1 MASALLLS
9 AGSDFYGG
17 PSLFELQEGPIVEY
31 TTNTVQV
38 PFQASNL
45 KFGDLAYSTLPKRD
59 DVIKSITL
67 KSTLGSLYPVIA
79 QGYVYPQ
86 YSSNLDS
93 NFYDVNGTL
102 QLGAIG
108 VYGYYNTQLL
118 ANWAQPFVAN
128 VSVSVINNTFSF
140 QNINGAMFTS
150 EQAASFWGFDIRY
163 AYTSNPWKFSTSVP
177 QFNLVQSGWIPGFL
191 PPPQNFTYYDSVGYL
206 LPKISRL
213 LIGGQ
218 TIQTINSQ
226 TLYTE
231 TDLETPYENQAGL
244 TILVGKNDPTSQM
257 NPRNYWTKLTFDE
270 IPISQLENQDVQVAV
285 QFETLNNLT
294 SRSLVGGLLN
304 SSAYTPY
311 SSALPKQFIIKI
323 FTYNGYIVVFSE
335 YNSSRYITLINE
347 LTGSV
352 IQVLELSTTTSR
364 APCIAFGKLYFITD
378 FKYLTSYDISSTGFT
393 NPITSSTNI
402 EYDPTSGVDAM
413 LAIGKYLFILYDTI
427 PVVYDI
433 TTGIYTH
440 LSITIQTYFTSKGL
454 GTVLALITTMA
465 LSTGTNI
472 YYPVESSTGV
482 YIFYINILKFIAGD
496 VTAYG
501 TILLNYAFYIYNKY
515 RCVSDGRYIYYPFEF
530 VPVGDEGYVVMYRL
544 DTFTHT
550 VEYAPAFT
558 SLTDN
563 YSTPQIFDGIY
574 IYYFDNE
581 NTYYTYRY
589 YDTRK
594 KFSDPTAW
602 TSIRINQESYPLT
615 VIEGVLCL
623 GTLYNYN
630 FVTTEISTYII
641 KMDPYE
647 IVPSLT
653 ASLIVEYAQLIN
665 PVPSSKTLIKQ
676 TQMNTFT
683 MRAGISRDTYT
694 LTFTGPIKEFWI
706 KSNANIARLTIELNG
721 FILADEDYNSINIL
735 RPFENHSVTPYQ
747 TTGIYTISID
757 PNTLEPIGTMNISRI
772 RSATIT
778 VYFTQT
784 YTIDQT
790 IYVFARSV
798 NVLQCKEGI
807 GGLLF
812 N

>member
-9 AGSDFYGG
+9 AGSDYNGVS
-17 PSLFELQEGPIVEY
+17 SLFELQEGPINEY

-45 KFGDLAYSTLPKRD
+45 AFGDLAYSTLPKRD

-67 KSTLGSLYPVIA
+67 KSTLGSLYPVVA

-86 YSSNLDS
+86 YSSNIDS
-93 NFYDVNGTL
+93 SFYSSNGVL
-102 QLGAIG
+102 QLSAIG

-163 AYTSNPWKFSTSVP
+163 AYTSNPWKFSTSIP

-231 TDLETPYENQAGL
+231 TDLETPFENQAGL

-257 NPRNYWTKLTFDE
+257 NPRNYWTKLTFEE
-270 IPISQLENQDVQVAV
+270 IPISQLENQDVQVAI

-311 SSALPKQFIIKI
+311 SSALPLQNVIKV
-323 FTYNGYIVVFSE
+323 FTYNGYIIVFSR

-352 IQVLELSTTTSR
+352 IQVLEISTGS

-378 FKYLTSYDISSTGFT
+378 FKYLTSYDISSTGFI

-402 EYDPTSGVDAM
+402 QYSPTDGVDGM
-413 LAIGKYLFILYDTI
+413 LAIGKYLFILYDTV

-440 LSITIQTYFTSKGL
+440 LSISLQTYFTSKSL
-454 GTVLALITTMA
+454 GTIYSIHTPAA

-472 YYPVESSTGV
+472 YYPITSSTGI

-501 TILLNYAFYIYNKY
+501 IITLLNNSFYEFRKD
-515 RCVSDGRYIYYPFEF
+515 RSVSDGRYIYYPFEF
-530 VPVGDEGYVVMYRL
+530 IPVGGYVEMYRL
-544 DTFTHT
+544 DTFTNT
-550 VEYAPAFT
+550 VQYSPAFESVSDT
-558 SLTDN
+558 LA
-563 YSTPQIFDGIY
+563 TPQIFDGIY
-574 IYYFDNE
+574 IYYFDDE
-581 NTYYTYRY
+581 STYDTYRY

-594 KFSDPTAW
+594 NFSDPTAW
-602 TSIRINQESYPLT
+602 TSIRMYHDLLGVSDG
-615 VIEGVLCL
+615 VICL

-630 FVTTEISTYII
+630 IMTTYTSTYII
-641 KMDPYE
+641 KMDPYV

-653 ASLIVEYAQLIN
+653 ASLIVEYSKLIH
-665 PVPSSKTLIKQ
+665 PVPSSNTIVKQ

-683 MRAGISRDTYT
+683 MRAGVSTATYT
-694 LTFTGPIKEFWI
+694 FTFTGPIREFWI
-706 KSNANIARLTIELNG
+706 KSNASIARLIIELNG

-735 RPFENHSVTPYQ
+735 RPFENHSITPYQ
-747 TTGIYTISID
+747 TTATYTIALD
-757 PNTLEPIGTMNISRI
+757 PNKLEPTGTMNISRI
-772 RSATIT
+772 RLATMT
-778 VYFTQT
+778 VYFKNSYST
-784 YTIDQT
+784 DQT
-790 IYVFARSV
+790 IYVFARSM
-798 NVLQCKEGI
+798 NVLQCNRGI

>member
-45 KFGDLAYSTLPKRD
+45 AFGDLAYSTLPKRD

-93 NFYDVNGTL
+93 NFYSSLGIL
-102 QLGAIG
+102 QLSAIG

-270 IPISQLENQDVQVAV
+270 IPISQLQNQDVQVAV

-311 SSALPKQFIIKI
+311 SSALPLQNVIKI
-323 FTYNGYIVVFSE
+323 FTYNGYIVVFSQ
-335 YNSSRYITLINE
+335 YNSSRYLTLIYE

-352 IQVLELSTTTSR
+352 IQVLEISTGS

-402 EYDPTSGVDAM
+402 QYSPASGVSGM

-440 LSITIQTYFTSKGL
+440 LSITIQTYFTSKSL
-454 GTVLALITTMA
+454 GTIYTIHTPAA

-472 YYPVESSTGV
+472 YYPVTSSTGI

-496 VTAYG
+496 ITAYG
-501 TILLNYAFYIYNKY
+501 TITLLTNSLYEFRKD
-515 RCVSDGRYIYYPFEF
+515 RSVSDGRYIYYPFEF
-530 VPVGDEGYVVMYRL
+530 VPVGGYVEMYRL
-544 DTFTHT
+544 DTLTNT
-550 VEYAPAFT
+550 VEYAPAFESVSDT
-558 SLTDN
+558 LA
-563 YSTPQIFDGIY
+563 TPQIFDGIY
-574 IYYFDNE
+574 VYYFDAE
-581 NTYYTYRY
+581 STYYTYRY

-594 KFSDPTAW
+594 KFTDPTAW
-602 TSIRINQESYPLT
+602 TSIRMYHEPLGVVDG
-615 VIEGVLCL
+615 VICL

-630 FVTTEISTYII
+630 FVTTYTSTYII

-653 ASLIVEYAQLIN
+653 ASLIVEYAQLID

-706 KSNANIARLTIELNG
+706 KSNANIARLKIELNG
-721 FILADEDYNSINIL
+721 FVLADEDYNSINIL

-747 TTGIYTISID
+747 TTGIYTICID
-757 PNTLEPIGTMNISRI
+757 PNTLEPNGTMNISRI

-784 YTIDQT
+784 YTTDQT

-798 NVLQCKEGI
+798 NVLQCKEGL